1 MGAYTRGV
9 REARRRSRLVLPAGA
24 ALAGLLFFLVLASD
38 RSSPLPPGP
47 AAPEPT
53 PAGEPARPQPP
64 PPEPTAAAPA
74 ATPEHEAAATA
85 ETTPEE
91 PPPDLRGAP
100 SHETGVTIPY
110 EVVPAVPRGPLEAER
125 PDPPRVATADLVSG
139 GLERLDGV
147 AALVGER
154 EPAVDPGV
162 PVALSGRVTEKES
175 GLPVAGASVVLRST
189 FYERALVYDHSLA
202 EIARVLTDADG
213 EFRIERLD
221 VDPVHF
227 GRGGLVYLSVSDPD
241 HAPLPARSLGNVS
254 PGFENR
260 IDDLVVTRERHVVRG
275 RVIDRWEGKPVVGA
289 RVLATGNILPIEYP
303 KDQREALFL
312 SAPTAT
318 TDEEGRFVLENV
330 GAGSQWISVHG
341 GDDCAGYQMIRVPV
355 KGEVVVR
362 SRQIRGRI
370 AGNVL
375 DSLGRPVP
383 LAVVSGGDNTTHSF
397 SDGSFVLENFR
408 GDVVTLSVTHADFD
422 AVTVPGVENGSEGL
436 VIRLKARWPEVR
448 FRVTDED
455 TGEPLGVVFVSF
467 LFDGRKV
474 PARPDSIHR
483 VAASGVYAVRVPEGV
498 VTVVVGAEGY
508 ERRILDAKGV
518 RGGDEIDVRLRP
530 E

>member
-1 MGAYTRGV
+1 M

-24 ALAGLLFFLVLASD
+24 ALAGLLVLLVLAAD
-38 RSSPLPPGP
+38 RPTPLPPGP
-47 AAPEPT
+47 AAPEPM

-64 PPEPTAAAPA
+64 PPDPTAVSPAPA
-74 ATPEHEAAATA
+74 PEERAAADGEPA
-85 ETTPEE
+85 EAGADPREDSPEMLALKRAAIEAIRRAGRLDASPAE
-91 PPPDLRGAP
+91 PLGA
-100 SHETGVTIPY
+100 V
-110 EVVPAVPRGPLEAER
+110 A

-162 PVALSGRVTEKES
+162 PIAISGRVTEKES
-175 GLPVAGASVVLRST
+175 GLPVAGAAVVLRST

-254 PGFENR
+254 PGWKSR
-260 IDDLVVTRERHVVRG
+260 LDDLVVTRERHVVRG
-275 RVIDRWEGKPVVGA
+275 RVIDRWEGKPVAGA
-289 RVLATGNILPIEYP
+289 RILATGNILPIEYP

-341 GDDCAGYQMIRVPV
+341 GDDCAGYQMIRVPA
-355 KGEVVVR
+355 KGKVVIR

-370 AGNVL
+370 AGKVL
-375 DSLGRPVP
+375 DSLGRPIA
-383 LAVVSGGDNTTHSF
+383 LAVVAGGDNTTHSF
-397 SDGSFVLENFR
+397 ADGSFVLENFR
-408 GDVVTLSVTHADFD
+408 GDVVTLSVAHAEFD
-422 AVTVPGVENGSEGL
+422 AVSLPDVENGSEGL
-436 VIRLKARWPEVR
+436 VIRMEGRWPEVR
-448 FRVTDED
+448 FRVTNED
-455 TGEPLGVVFVSF
+455 SGEPVVTVFAALVFEGSTA
-467 LFDGRKV
+467 
-474 PARPDSIHR
+474 PPMPTSPYR
-483 VAASGVYAVRVPEGV
+483 VAESGVHAVRVPEGV
-498 VTVVVGAEGY
+498 TQVVVGAEGY
-508 ERRILDAKGV
+508 GRQTFDMKGV
-518 RGGDEIDVRLRP
+518 RGGDVIDVRLRP